1 LIVSKS
7 LYNNTYSVSIVD
19 RNQGHPYSV
28 EKWKKVGEEGHPARI
43 SCQKSDS
50 RQVRITVFRGATKV
64 SLDAK
69 GRMAIPTRYRERL
82 SARCDG
88 QLIVTVDKDHC
99 LLVYPLPDW
108 EELER
113 KLVRLPSMNKV
124 ARRIVRIMVGYATE
138 VDMDGNGRILVSKEL
153 REFAS
158 LEKQGMLI
166 GQGNKFELWD
176 EANWNE
182 KRDAWLSDECC
193 WGQSLKGWI

>member
-1 LIVSKS
+1 MGGPPIFRARRAKS
-7 LYNNTYSVSIVD
+7 AAID
-19 RNQGHPYSV
+19 
-28 EKWKKVGEEGHPARI
+28 KI
-43 SCQKSDS
+43 
-50 RQVRITVFRGATKV
+50 VFRGATKV

-82 SARCDG
+82 AARCDG
-88 QLIVTVDKDHC
+88 QIIVTVDKDHC

-113 KLVRLPSMNKV
+113 KLVRLPSMNKA

-138 VDMDGNGRILVSKEL
+138 VDMDASGRILVSKEL

-158 LEKQGMLI
+158 LEKQAMLI

-176 EANWNE
+176 EETWNE
-182 KRDAWLSDECC
+182 KRDAWL
-193 WGQSLKGWI
+193 GQDDDGELPPDLESIAF

>member
-1 LIVSKS
+1 VGGDGLI
-7 LYNNTYSVSIVD
+7 
-19 RNQGHPYSV
+19 
-28 EKWKKVGEEGHPARI
+28 ARI
-43 SCQKSDS
+43 SRQKSDARKVQS
-50 RQVRITVFRGATKV
+50 TVFRGATKV

-69 GRMAIPTRYRERL
+69 GRMSIPTRYRERL
-82 SARCDG
+82 AASCDG

-108 EELER
+108 EELEQ

-138 VDMDGNGRILVSKEL
+138 IDMDTNGRILVSKEL

-158 LEKQGMLI
+158 LTKQGMLI

-176 EANWNE
+176 EATWNE
-182 KRDAWLSDECC
+182 KRDEWLSDEDD
-193 WGQSLKGWI
+193 GDMPADLESISF